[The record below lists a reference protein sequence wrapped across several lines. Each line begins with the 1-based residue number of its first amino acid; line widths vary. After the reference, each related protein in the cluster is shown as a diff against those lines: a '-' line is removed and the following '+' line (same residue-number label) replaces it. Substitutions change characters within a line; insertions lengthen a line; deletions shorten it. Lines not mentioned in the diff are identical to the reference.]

1 MSMHSHH
8 HVQRPDR
15 AQGFGQSIRLLP
27 MNPAPIQVRR
37 DPEILVNTGAGFVV
51 RWHLT
56 SGPWPA
62 VASAAIG
69 ALRGFHHAFLA
80 PGATWPMHI
89 HEDLQSVTYV
99 VTGVLEHADSLGNHG
114 VLTAG
119 GVQQRWLGWGS
130 EHQERNPSAT
140 ERTEFIQLWLQT
152 PQPETTR
159 LEQHTQYA
167 AEDRFERWLQIVRS
181 ECAPSDGLMVAQDAR
196 VQVVRVDSS
205 SGRLEYEFEAGHGGY
220 VYMIDGDA
228 QANLERLRT
237 GDAARVT
244 AEGRLHVQAFTATEL
259 LIVDVPV

>member
-1 MSMHSHH
+1 M
-8 HVQRPDR
+8 
-15 AQGFGQSIRLLP
+15 
-27 MNPAPIQVRR
+27 
-37 DPEILVNTGAGFVV
+37 
-51 RWHLT
+51 
-56 SGPWPA
+56 
-62 VASAAIG
+62 
-69 ALRGFHHAFLA
+69 
-80 PGATWPMHI
+80 
-89 HEDLQSVTYV
+89 
-99 VTGVLEHADSLGNHG
+99 
-114 VLTAG
+114 
-119 GVQQRWLGWGS
+119 QQRWLGWGS

>member
-1 MSMHSHH
+1 
-8 HVQRPDR
+8 
-15 AQGFGQSIRLLP
+15 

>member
-1 MSMHSHH
+1 MHSHRH
-8 HVQRPDR
+8 IQRPDR
-15 AQGFGQSIRLLP
+15 AQRFGQSIRLLP
-27 MNPAPIQVRR
+27 MNMAPMRVRR
-37 DPEILVNTGAGFVV
+37 DPEILVDAGADFLV

-56 SGPWPA
+56 NGPWPA
-62 VASAAIG
+62 TPSAAVG
-69 ALRGFHHAFLA
+69 ALRGFHHAILA
-80 PGATWPMHI
+80 PGAIWPMHI

-99 VTGVLEHADSLGNHG
+99 VTGLLEHSDSLGNHG

-130 EHQERNPSAT
+130 EHQERNPSVT
-140 ERTEFIQLWLQT
+140 ERAEFIQLWLRT
-152 PQPETTR
+152 PQPDTTA

-181 ECAPSDGLMVAQDAR
+181 ECSPSDGLMVTQEAR

-228 QANLERLRT
+228 ETNLERLQT

-244 AEGRLHVQAFTATEL
+244 AEGRLRIHAFTATEL

>member
-1 MSMHSHH
+1 MSMHSHQH
-8 HVQRPDR
+8 IQRPHR
-15 AQGFGQSIRLLP
+15 AQPFGQSLRLLP
-27 MNPAPIQVRR
+27 MNPAPMRVRR
-37 DPEILVNTGAGFVV
+37 NREILVNTGVGFVV

-62 VASAAIG
+62 APSAAIG
-69 ALRGFHHAFLA
+69 ALRGFHHAILA

-99 VTGVLEHADSLGNHG
+99 VAGALEHADSLGNHG

-152 PQPETTR
+152 PQPDGIA
-159 LEQHTQYA
+159 LERHTQYA
-167 AEDRFERWLQIVRS
+167 EEERFEQWLQIVQS
-181 ECAPSDGLMVAQDAR
+181 ECSPSDGLMVTQDAR
-196 VQVVRVDSS
+196 VHVVVVDSS
-205 SGRLEYEFEAGHGGY
+205 SGRLDYEFEAGHGGY
-220 VYMIDGDA
+220 VYLIDGYA
-228 QANLERLRT
+228 EANLERLQT
-237 GDAARVT
+237 GDAAHVT
-244 AEGRLHVQAFTATEL
+244 ADGRLHIRAFCTTEL